1 MKALEIDCS
10 ALKYNQFFKRK
21 NLSLIAWCLYDWGNS
36 AFPTLI
42 ISFIFAA
49 YFTNVIAIDEIS
61 GTAEW
66 GYALSISAFLVAVIS
81 PILGAIADS
90 AGQRKFWLCV
100 FTSLCI
106 LACSS
111 LWYAEPSEE
120 FIFYVLLM
128 VGLGNLF
135 FELCMVF
142 YNSMLP
148 YLSRNSEV
156 GKLSGIGWGMGYAGG
171 LCCLVIALLFFVQ
184 TDNPLFSLNK
194 KEFEHL
200 RIIGP
205 LVALWVLIFCLPLFI
220 FTNDEPREKIAF
232 KLALSVGLNNLY
244 QTLKY
249 WKNKASIFRFLI
261 ARMIYA
267 DGLSTLFAFGGV
279 FAAGV
284 WGFTFEELLILGIS
298 MNIVAGFGAI
308 FAAIFEPKIGSKN
321 TIITSLFFLILFG
334 LAVLI
339 VEQKS
344 LFWLSILG
352 LGLFVG
358 PVQSA
363 SRSLMAQL
371 SPIYARAEMFGLYAV
386 SGKATAFLGPA
397 LLSWTTVFFSSQR
410 AGMATILVF
419 FCVGLFLLFFV
430 REPKP

>member
-1 MKALEIDCS
+1 
-10 ALKYNQFFKRK
+10 
-21 NLSLIAWCLYDWGNS
+21 
-36 AFPTLI
+36 
-42 ISFIFAA
+42 
-49 YFTNVIAIDEIS
+49 
-61 GTAEW
+61 
-66 GYALSISAFLVAVIS
+66 
-81 PILGAIADS
+81 
-90 AGQRKFWLCV
+90 
-100 FTSLCI
+100 
-106 LACSS
+106 
-111 LWYAEPSEE
+111 
-120 FIFYVLLM
+120 
-128 VGLGNLF
+128 
-135 FELCMVF
+135 
-142 YNSMLP
+142 
-148 YLSRNSEV
+148 
-156 GKLSGIGWGMGYAGG
+156 
-171 LCCLVIALLFFVQ
+171 
-184 TDNPLFSLNK
+184 
-194 KEFEHL
+194 
-200 RIIGP
+200 
-205 LVALWVLIFCLPLFI
+205 
-220 FTNDEPREKIAF
+220 
-232 KLALSVGLNNLY
+232 
-244 QTLKY
+244 
-249 WKNKASIFRFLI
+249 
-261 ARMIYA
+261 
-267 DGLSTLFAFGGV
+267 
-279 FAAGV
+279 
-284 WGFTFEELLILGIS
+284 